1 MPTEEEVVREL
12 EEVREL
18 IREVTDANP
27 TPERFAVIQKEVD
40 ERLKRLGITLG
51 DAGMNAQQ

>member
-18 IREVTDANP
+18 IREVTDGNP